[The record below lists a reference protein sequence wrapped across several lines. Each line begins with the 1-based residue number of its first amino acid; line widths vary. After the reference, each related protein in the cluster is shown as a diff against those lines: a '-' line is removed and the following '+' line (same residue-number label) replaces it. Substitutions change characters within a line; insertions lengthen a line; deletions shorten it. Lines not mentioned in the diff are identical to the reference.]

1 MPDTILTA
9 ANLKKYYGSTKAV
22 DDVSFEVREGEVLAI
37 LGPNGAGK
45 TTTLEMLE
53 GLRKPDS
60 GTIGFFEENWGPSRV
75 QVKERIGVQLQS
87 SSFFRYLN
95 VRETLELF
103 RGLYATQLPVKDLI
117 AVMNLEEKEKTLVK
131 NLSGGQLQRLA
142 LAVALVNDPRL
153 IFLDEPTTGLDP
165 QARRAHW
172 ETVLDLQ
179 KRGKTI
185 ILTTH
190 YMEEAEY
197 LADRIIIMD
206 HGKIVAQGTLDELI
220 SSIGAQNF
228 ISFRIPDLQGIPPQL
243 AVLEG
248 IEPGEADSFSLGT
261 RDVTKDLAA
270 LFELAQAHEWKL
282 DDIRV
287 RRPDLDDVFLS
298 ITGRNLRD

>member
-1 MPDTILTA
+1 MPNTILTA
-9 ANLKKYYGSTKAV
+9 ANLKKYYAGTKAV
-22 DDVSFEVREGEVLAI
+22 DDVSIELMEGEILAI

-53 GLRKPDS
+53 GLRQPDS
-60 GTIGFFEENWGPSRV
+60 GTIGFFEENWGPSQV

-103 RGLYATQLPVKDLI
+103 RGLYANQVPVKELI
-117 AVMNLEEKEKTLVK
+117 AVMSLEEKEKTLVK

-165 QARRAHW
+165 QARRSHW
-172 ETVLDLQ
+172 ETVLDLR

-206 HGKIVAQGTLDELI
+206 HGKIVASGTLDELI
-220 SSIGAQNF
+220 SSIGAQNY
-228 ISFRIPDLQGIPPQL
+228 ISFRIPGMSELPAQLSGLQGIEHG
-243 AVLEG
+243 EG
-248 IEPGEADSFSLGT
+248 DGFCLQTD
-261 RDVTKDLAA
+261 DVTKDLAS
-270 LFELAQAHEWKL
+270 LFELAQAQDFKL

-287 RRPDLDDVFLS
+287 RRPDLDDVFLR
-298 ITGRNLRD
+298 ITGHTLRD